1 MALQGLRRQP
11 RVKRTKAY
19 ESGQLLI
26 YDPKLRAFARQK
38 YYPIIQWVGALE
50 RPGGKWDARIYFKCA
65 LRLRPVNIKAK
76 SRADVERQIDEIA
89 FLRCQYIET

>member
-1 MALQGLRRQP
+1 MR
-11 RVKRTKAY
+11 RTKEY
-19 ESGQLLI
+19 ESGQLQI
-26 YDPKLRAFARQK
+26 YDPKLRAFAKLR

-50 RPGGKWDARIYFKCA
+50 QPSGSWKARVYFACR

-76 SRADVERQIDEIA
+76 DRADVERQIDEIA